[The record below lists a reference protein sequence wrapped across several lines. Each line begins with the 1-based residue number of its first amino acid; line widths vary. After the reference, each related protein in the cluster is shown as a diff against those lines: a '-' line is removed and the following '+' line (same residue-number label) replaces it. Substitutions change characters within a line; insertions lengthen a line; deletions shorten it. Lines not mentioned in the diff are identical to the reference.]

1 MNTASLHG
9 IFLSERTQ
17 RKAPVYVA
25 ETNARAD
32 FTPTMLDFL
41 SDIVLVPRHLYLVSS
56 YRALKFT
63 KWEIHERNMS
73 NLQLV
78 WELLTFFP
86 TSGCRDALQNNSW
99 STPEASFITVH
110 LLRLSPCWCC
120 SVLTLHKFLRKRT
133 DGSDC
138 PAPKSCSSPKR
149 LFLGQLTHPLPGWL
163 PGH

>member
-1 MNTASLHG
+1 MAFSCQNVA
-9 IFLSERTQ
+9 Q
-17 RKAPVYVA
+17 RKAPVYIA

-41 SDIVLVPRHLYLVSS
+41 SDMVLVPRHLYLVSS
-56 YRALKFT
+56 YRALKFI

-99 STPEASFITVH
+99 STPEVLFITAH

-120 SVLTLHKFLRKRT
+120 SVLTSQKFLRKRT
-133 DGSDC
+133 DGWLSC
-138 PAPKSCSSPKR
+138 PKILLKPEASVLGAAHAPAPWLIAR
-149 LFLGQLTHPLPGWL
+149 ALT
-163 PGH
+163 